1 MRNTPDP
8 EFPEEMIDY
17 VLDESPEAAGA
28 FEARLKADPQLA
40 TEVGQLRQTLEALAY
55 STMTAPPPGA
65 RQALLKAARPL
76 WQRLPWSRLAAVA
89 AALVAVV
96 LGFDNVRLRQEQQ
109 LLKEVAVTLQQP
121 NVLLLFAMQG
131 AGTASAARGSIAM
144 DLDEQRAAVAIEN
157 LPAPPNGQVYLLW
170 AAMDKG
176 QVQCGQLRLGPAG
189 KVTNQ
194 FAIPVGAYT
203 SPIARLFVTLETT
216 PDARTPSGPAVM
228 VSL

>member
-1 MRNTPDP
+1 MPNTPDP

-17 VLDESPEAAGA
+17 VLDESPEEASA
-28 FEARLKADPQLA
+28 FADRLKADPQLA

-55 STMTAPPPGA
+55 SAITPPPPGA
-65 RQALLKAARPL
+65 RQALLKAARPV

-109 LLKEVAVTLQQP
+109 LLKEVAITLQQP

-131 AGTASAARGSIAM
+131 AGTAPAARGSIAM

-157 LPAPPNGQVYLLW
+157 LPSPPEGQVYLLW
-170 AAMDKG
+170 AAMEKG
-176 QVQCGQLRLGPAG
+176 QVPCGQLRLGPTG

-194 FAIPVGAYT
+194 FPIPVGAYT

-228 VSL
+228 TSL